1 MVEDEVY
8 KARYVVNCA
17 GLFSDKVAAMVGDDS
32 FTIKPRIGEYVLMKR
47 PAITNKA
54 RVNHRVVF
62 LFFCT
67 LGCLFVLINK

>member
-32 FTIKPRIGEYVLMKR
+32 FAIKPRIGEYVLMKR

-54 RVNHRVVF
+54 RDYTVSFFFATLVVSF
-62 LFFCT
+62 SS
-67 LGCLFVLINK
+67 